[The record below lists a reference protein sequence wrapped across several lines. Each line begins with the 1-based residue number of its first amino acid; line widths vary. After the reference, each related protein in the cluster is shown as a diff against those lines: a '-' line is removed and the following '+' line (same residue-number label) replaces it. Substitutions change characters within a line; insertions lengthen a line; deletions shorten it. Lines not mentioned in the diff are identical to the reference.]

1 MFGVPMAPVPVVDS
15 WVKEGD
21 TCTFDA
27 LKFKVLHMPGHSP
40 GSVVYQFEEPEALL
54 VAGDLLFAGSIGRMD
69 LPGGNEEQM
78 KKSLERV
85 LTLPDSL
92 VVIPGHG
99 PKTTI
104 GKEKRQNPYLVG
116 GMAGW

>member
-1 MFGVPMAPVPVVDS
+1 
-15 WVKEGD
+15 
-21 TCTFDA
+21 
-27 LKFKVLHMPGHSP
+27 
-40 GSVVYQFEEPEALL
+40 
-54 VAGDLLFAGSIGRMD
+54 MD